1 MDFISS
7 QQLDK
12 EVLISSDVVSLFTNI
27 LTDLAIQI
35 ARKYLEADETLEDRT
50 QLEVDSI
57 IELLELC
64 LNATYLQFQQ
74 VCHQQKQETAMGSPL

>member
-50 QLEVDSI
+50 QLEVDR
-57 IELLELC
+57 LLELC